1 MGWKMRFTYD
11 KHQHPTLNANNQ
23 EGDVRRHA
31 PPSYNDP
38 FSMWRQSFWLGNRYS
53 AQG

>member
-23 EGDVRRHA
+23 EGDVTRKGPHF
-31 PPSYNDP
+31 DLP
-38 FSMWRQSFWLGNRYS
+38 FPWWFSWS
-53 AQG
+53 ARMVSASG